1 MIDFNKPAREKT
13 PEEKAFD
20 NANKEY
26 TEKFGR
32 PYVFDFASDFATLD
46 ETISDIR
53 RRIRENDPQKAP
65 EYEKGVLY

>member
-13 PEEKAFD
+13 P
-20 NANKEY
+20 EY